1 MIMSF
6 SGSYRKDF
14 FMEDEEVPKEKNPL
28 EGLFSSREF
37 DKKFLEQRK
46 VFLWGI
52 VDDDSAKDIVSRLLY
67 LDTID
72 PGKEISFFINSPGGM
87 VTSGMVIYDTMRM
100 IKSPVST
107 ICMGFA
113 ASMASILLSGGKKGR
128 RFVFPSGEVL
138 IHQPLL
144 GGMYRGTSA
153 DLEIQ
158 AEQIKKTKE
167 LGAKILAENCG
178 QPLDKI
184 IKDFDR
190 DYWMDA
196 KEAVEYGIVDKV
208 IDKLS

>member
-1 MIMSF
+1 MRLYQGYKSL
-6 SGSYRKDF
+6 Y
-14 FMEDEEVPKEKNPL
+14 MEDEEAPKDKNPL
-28 EGLFSSREF
+28 EGLVSSHKF
-37 DKKFLEQRK
+37 DKQFLEQRK
-46 VFLWGI
+46 IFLWGV
-52 VDDDSAKDIVSRLLY
+52 VDDDSAKDIVNRLMY
-67 LDTID
+67 LDTLD

-113 ASMASILLSGGKKGR
+113 ASMASILLSGGEKGR

-144 GGMYRGTSA
+144 GGMYQGTSA

-158 AEQIKKTKE
+158 AEQIKKTKD
-167 LGAKILAENCG
+167 LGAKILADNCK
-178 QPLDKI
+178 QPLEKI
-184 IKDFDR
+184 MKDFDR

-196 KEAVEYGIVDKV
+196 KEAVEYGIVDKI
-208 IDKLS
+208 IDKLN

>member
-6 SGSYRKDF
+6 SGNYRKDF

-46 VFLWGI
+46 VFLWGV

-72 PGKEISFFINSPGGM
+72 PGKEVSFFINSPGGM

-158 AEQIKKTKE
+158 AEQIKKTKD

>member
-1 MIMSF
+1 MNLNQKYTR
-6 SGSYRKDF
+6 GVV
-14 FMEDEEVPKEKNPL
+14 MEDEEPSKEANPL
-28 EGLFSSREF
+28 EGLLSSRQF

-46 VFLWGI
+46 VFLWGV
-52 VDDDSAKDIVSRLLY
+52 VDDDSAKDIVNRFLY
-67 LDTID
+67 LDAVES
-72 PGKEISFFINSPGGM
+72 GKEISFFINSPGGM

-128 RFVFPSGEVL
+128 RFVYPSGEVL

-158 AEQIKKTKE
+158 ADQIRKTKE
-167 LGAKILAENCG
+167 QGAKILAENCG
-178 QPLDKI
+178 QPLEKI
-184 IKDFDR
+184 LKDFDR

-196 KEAVEYGIVDKV
+196 KEAVKYGIVDKV
-208 IDKLS
+208 IDKIP

>member
-1 MIMSF
+1 MNLNHPYTPRIAA
-6 SGSYRKDF
+6 
-14 FMEDEEVPKEKNPL
+14 EDEPASRENNPL
-28 EGLFSSREF
+28 EGLFSARQF

-46 VFLWGI
+46 VFLWGV
-52 VDDDSAKDIVSRLLY
+52 VDDDSAKDIVNRFLY

-113 ASMASILLSGGKKGR
+113 ASMASILLSGGKKGH

-158 AEQIKKTKE
+158 AEQIKKTKD
-167 LGAKILAENCG
+167 LGARILAENCG
-178 QPLDKI
+178 QPLEKI
-184 IKDFDR
+184 LKDFDR

-196 KEAVEYGIVDKV
+196 AEAVKYGIVDK
-208 IDKLS
+208 IIEKIP

>member
-1 MIMSF
+1 MHYHNNRF
-6 SGSYRKDF
+6 QDF
-14 FMEDEEVPKEKNPL
+14 RMDDDEPQQEEHNPL
-28 EGLFSSREF
+28 ENLFSSREF
-37 DKKFLEQRK
+37 DKKLLEQRR
-46 VFLWGI
+46 VFLWGV
-52 VDDDSAKDIVSRLLY
+52 VDDRSAKDIVNRLLY
-67 LDTID
+67 LDTIA

-87 VTSGMVIYDTMRM
+87 VTSGMVIYDTMKM

-113 ASMASILLSGGKKGR
+113 ASMASILLSGGQKGK

-167 LGAKILAENCG
+167 IGARILAENCG
-178 QPLDKI
+178 QPIEKI
-184 IKDFDR
+184 KKDFDR

-196 KEAVEYGIVDKV
+196 KEAVAYGIVDK
-208 IDKLS
+208 IFEKL

>member
-1 MIMSF
+1 MN
-6 SGSYRKDF
+6 YQYKQHQDF
-14 FMEDEEVPKEKNPL
+14 RMDDDEEMPKGDHPL
-28 EGLFSSREF
+28 ENLFSSRQF
-37 DKKFLEQRK
+37 DKKFLEQRR
-46 VFLWGI
+46 VFLWGV
-52 VDDDSAKDIVSRLLY
+52 VDDSSAKDIVNRLLY

-87 VTSGMVIYDTMRM
+87 VTSGMVIYDTMKL

-113 ASMASILLSGGKKGR
+113 ASMASILLSGGEKGR

-167 LGAKILAENCG
+167 IGARILAENCG
-178 QPLDKI
+178 QPLEKI
-184 IKDFDR
+184 KKDFDR

-196 KEAVEYGIVDKV
+196 KESVAYGIVDK
-208 IDKLS
+208 IFDKM

>member
-1 MIMSF
+1 M
-6 SGSYRKDF
+6 DD
-14 FMEDEEVPKEKNPL
+14 DEPQQEEHNPL
-28 EGLFSSREF
+28 ENLFSSREF
-37 DKKFLEQRK
+37 DKKLLEQRR
-46 VFLWGI
+46 VFLWGV
-52 VDDDSAKDIVSRLLY
+52 VDDRSAKDIVNRLLY
-67 LDTID
+67 LDTIA

-87 VTSGMVIYDTMRM
+87 VTSGMVIYDTMKM

-113 ASMASILLSGGKKGR
+113 ASMASILLSGGQKGK

-167 LGAKILAENCG
+167 IGARILAENCG
-178 QPLDKI
+178 QPIEKI
-184 IKDFDR
+184 KKDFDR

-196 KEAVEYGIVDKV
+196 KEAVAYGIVDK
-208 IDKLS
+208 IFEKL

>member
-1 MIMSF
+1 
-6 SGSYRKDF
+6 
-14 FMEDEEVPKEKNPL
+14 MEDEDVPKEKNPL
-28 EGLFSSREF
+28 EGLLSSREF
-37 DKKFLEQRK
+37 DKKFLEQRR
-46 VFLWGI
+46 VFLWGV
-52 VDDDSAKDIVSRLLY
+52 VDDDSAKDIVNRFLY
-67 LDTID
+67 LDTLD
-72 PGKEISFFINSPGGM
+72 QGKEISFFINSPGGM

-167 LGAKILAENCG
+167 LGAKILADNCG
-178 QPLDKI
+178 QPLEKI
-184 IKDFDR
+184 MKDFDR

>member
-1 MIMSF
+1 MN
-6 SGSYRKDF
+6 YYHHKRHQDF
-14 FMEDEEVPKEKNPL
+14 RMDDDDQPKTENPL
-28 EGLFSSREF
+28 ENMFSSREF
-37 DKKFLEQRK
+37 DKKFLEQRR
-46 VFLWGI
+46 VFLWGV
-52 VDDDSAKDIVSRLLY
+52 VDDNSAKDIVNRLLY
-67 LDTID
+67 LDTIE

-113 ASMASILLSGGKKGR
+113 ASMASILLSGGKKGK

-167 LGAKILAENCG
+167 IGARILAENCG
-178 QPLDKI
+178 QPLEKI
-184 IKDFDR
+184 KKDFDR

-196 KEAVEYGIVDKV
+196 KESVEYGIVDKIV
-208 IDKLS
+208 DKLY